1 MSDERR
7 RTRLF
12 QFNIRG
18 LATVTLIVALLL
30 AWYRDNSLRRL
41 AERRLSEVL
50 GSSHV
55 WIWSPEPNGKYLA
68 GFGSMVVAGS
78 VFVAGETG
86 RLETPTVKLEVLEP
100 DSMELI
106 GEMHASVS
114 LASPGVYQFMGD
126 VVLTDGS
133 QSLGT
138 KLIRVTCFDR
148 EKQVVSGITAMKVV
162 ETVDD

>member
-1 MSDERR
+1 
-7 RTRLF
+7 
-12 QFNIRG
+12 
-18 LATVTLIVALLL
+18 
-30 AWYRDNSLRRL
+30 
-41 AERRLSEVL
+41 
-50 GSSHV
+50 
-55 WIWSPEPNGKYLA
+55 
-68 GFGSMVVAGS
+68 MVVAGS